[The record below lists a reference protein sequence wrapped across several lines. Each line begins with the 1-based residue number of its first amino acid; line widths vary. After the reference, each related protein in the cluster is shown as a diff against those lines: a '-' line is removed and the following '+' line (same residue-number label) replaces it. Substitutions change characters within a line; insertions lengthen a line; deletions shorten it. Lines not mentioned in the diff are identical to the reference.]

1 MTLHYIQ
8 ALELRTGVKR
18 RQVETPCP
26 FAQLIKV
33 QQFLNLGIVLHLQPY
48 TLHKLT
54 SCKNKLN
61 VIRNKIDHEE

>member
-33 QQFLNLGIVLHLQPY
+33 QQFLNLGIVFAFT
-48 TLHKLT
+48 TLYFTQTDIMQK
-54 SCKNKLN
+54 
-61 VIRNKIDHEE
+61 